1 MNRSEKVT
9 EDRGLSKDVS
19 AKSPRFVRGI
29 PRACSN
35 PLCRSDFIPKRKDQ
49 RFCGSKCKDDF
60 FKVKYALMTLA
71 PYFNVD
77 LGEGLEGKE

>member
-1 MNRSEKVT
+1 MNRSEKVNI
-9 EDRGLSKDVS
+9 DRELPKDAS

-35 PLCRSDFIPKRKDQ
+35 PLCRSDFTPRRKDQ
-49 RFCGSKCKDDF
+49 RFCSPKCKEIF
-60 FKVKYALMTLA
+60 FKVKYALMILA

-77 LGEGLEGKE
+77 LGEGPEGS